1 MTYVVSD
8 GPVDEG
14 DSAVE
19 GSGKKKVK
27 PVHVISVVNY
37 CTLRIQIFVSF
48 MQKESPVSG
57 HSTKDL
63 YQGVSIK

>member
-1 MTYVVSD
+1 MKYRVSD
-8 GPVDEG
+8 DPIDEG
-14 DSAVE
+14 ESAVE

-48 MQKESPVSG
+48 MQKESPMSG
-57 HSTKDL
+57 HSTKHL
-63 YQGVSIK
+63 CQGVSIK